1 MGRHFFPLTVVSCL
15 FKKKKK
21 IQVWHDQTVKSFVVV
36 TVAEPLDRRW
46 IFKRVIMLCKLKP
59 GVQFWPYMNTDKC
72 AKRAGGLPQVSLT
85 SVEVL
90 SLSRYLPTYTWLKI
104 LAPIWSNGVV
114 SDRRLL
120 WLIVE
125 EASLLDTHF
134 CFKPSVQRKYWQW
147 IQSLRR
153 TTIVCLKTWLFI
165 FIC

>member
-1 MGRHFFPLTVVSCL
+1 
-15 FKKKKK
+15 
-21 IQVWHDQTVKSFVVV
+21 
-36 TVAEPLDRRW
+36 
-46 IFKRVIMLCKLKP
+46 
-59 GVQFWPYMNTDKC
+59 MNTDKC

-134 CFKPSVQRKYWQW
+134 CL
-147 IQSLRR
+147 SLRFKES
-153 TTIVCLKTWLFI
+153 IDSGFSHLDEPLLFA
-165 FIC
+165 